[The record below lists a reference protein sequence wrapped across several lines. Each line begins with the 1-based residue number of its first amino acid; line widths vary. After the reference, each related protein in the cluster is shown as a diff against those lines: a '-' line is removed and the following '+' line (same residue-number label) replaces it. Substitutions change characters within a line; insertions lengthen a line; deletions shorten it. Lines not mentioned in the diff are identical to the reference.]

1 MTTLYW
7 IKMNDR
13 IWKQYV
19 WQRVNEIR
27 HLTLKNSW
35 RRCPGEVNPADLPS
49 RGLNSKELS
58 TCNTWWNGPSFEIKR
73 SSQLRTL
80 LKRVVENRTWK
91 KFRPER
97 DLNPWPLRQL
107 GPGQMLAQLV
117 EPCTGIAEV
126 MGSDSVR
133 AWIFFKSYFQLIVS
147 VVFLAAK
154 IS

>member
-7 IKMNDR
+7 IKNDR
-13 IWKQYV
+13 IWKQYIG
-19 WQRVNEIR
+19 QRANEIR
-27 HLTLKNSW
+27 HLTLKDSW
-35 RRCPGEVNPADLPS
+35 RHCPGEVNPADLPS

-80 LKRVVENRTWK
+80 LKRVVENTTWK

-133 AWIFFKSYFQLIVS
+133 TWIFFKSYFQLIVS